1 MNKNEDSCPDG
12 ETNDFS
18 APFVFHSPALR
29 TSFNQEQACIED
41 TTFWYIASCGVL
53 RRHHCFGGPYCLHLQ
68 CLPRKHLH
76 LCTNTHGVMSHK
88 TGFVITTVW
97 RTSNLSFFCFA
108 GYLFIVPVIFTELTV
123 HTV

>member
-12 ETNDFS
+12 ETIDFS

-29 TSFNQEQACIED
+29 ASYNQD
-41 TTFWYIASCGVL
+41 KLVLKMPLSGMLRHVVL
-53 RRHHCFGGPYCLHLQ
+53 RTHHCFGGAYCLHLQ

-76 LCTNTHGVMSHK
+76 LCTNTNGVMSHK
-88 TGFVITTVW
+88 SGFVITTVG
-97 RTSNLSFFCFA
+97 RTSNLPVFCFA
-108 GYLFIVPVIFTELTV
+108 GYLFIVHLILTELTV